1 MHYTSCLMFPRQVVT
16 VICKNLY
23 PNVIVTLLVYLA
35 HEMFP
40 LGILLDCQLSPIP
53 FHPYFHSQ

>member
-1 MHYTSCLMFPRQVVT
+1 MFPRQVVT